1 MNHKSFL
8 FTSIILGLFLF
19 AINHAQ
25 GQVYSTKE
33 RGENGSYILT
43 KSIPDRLPPEI
54 RGKGVPIGRYVV
66 QIARFEEMSWDKV
79 PLRLPK
85 GTFLWINPDHADEAL
100 LLAGFYNTYA
110 DAEKAAEEW
119 KKKGKAFE
127 YSFARE
133 KPFFVE
139 YK

>member
-1 MNHKSFL
+1 MIRTNLHIICTISLLFFL
-8 FTSIILGLFLF
+8 VSISK
-19 AINHAQ
+19 A
-25 GQVYSTKE
+25 QVYSTKE

-54 RGKGVPIGRYVV
+54 MGKGIPVGRYVV
-66 QIARFEEMSWDKV
+66 QLARFEEMSWDKV
-79 PLRLPK
+79 PTRLPK
-85 GTFLWINPDHADEAL
+85 GTFLWINPDHSDEAL

-110 DAEKAAEEW
+110 DAEKAAEQW
-119 KKKGKAFE
+119 KKKGKAFAD
-127 YSFARE
+127 SFARE

>member
-1 MNHKSFL
+1 MKRTNL
-8 FTSIILGLFLF
+8 PTICTTLFLLF
-19 AINHAQ
+19 LIYGVQA
-25 GQVYSTKE
+25 QVYSTKE

-54 RGKGVPIGRYVV
+54 IGKGVPVGRYVV

-79 PLRLPK
+79 PTRLPK
-85 GTFLWINPDHADEAL
+85 GTFLWINPDHSDEAL

-110 DAEKAAEEW
+110 DAEKAAEQW
-119 KKKGKAFE
+119 KKKGKAFAFA
-127 YSFARE
+127 FARE